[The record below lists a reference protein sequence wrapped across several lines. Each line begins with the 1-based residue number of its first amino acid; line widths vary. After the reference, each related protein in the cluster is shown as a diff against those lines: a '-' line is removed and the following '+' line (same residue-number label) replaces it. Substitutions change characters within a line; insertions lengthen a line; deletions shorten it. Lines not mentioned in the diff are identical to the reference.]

1 MTHVGIVS
9 VSEPQFGGTFQYS
22 LSMIEALHRISG
34 QRYTIFT
41 TQHNHAYDHF
51 GSPVVRLPG
60 TAPTIAR
67 GLGVACGMAGWCELF
82 PDTDKLIAPI
92 YTTYLLASRRPY
104 AFTLHD
110 LQERYFPENFD
121 VARRLWRYATNTL
134 LARRAAR
141 IVCESGHVR
150 DDITRFLGVEAGRV
164 SVIPAPPVSSFLDV
178 DASAAAIAAV
188 RARLNLP
195 DRYILYPAQ
204 FCAHKNHL
212 RLVEAFALLVQ
223 RHPQLHLVLTGS
235 QRFEFAKVMQRVEQ
249 LGLTPHVR
257 HLGQVDV
264 ADLALVYRLATL
276 VAIPTLFESIS
287 IPIYEA
293 WIMGVPVCASN
304 VVALPE
310 QLGDAGVL
318 FDPLSVQDIA
328 AKIDAVLADQELQ
341 RTLVARGRQ
350 RVASMTVERYA
361 QQLQVM
367 LDQIG

>member
-22 LSMIEALHRISG
+22 LSMIEALHRIRG
-34 QRYTIFT
+34 HRYTVFT
-41 TQHNHAYDHF
+41 TRHNHAYDHF
-51 GSPVVRLPG
+51 GSPVVRLPA
-60 TAPTIAR
+60 TAPTLVRGVGVAG
-67 GLGVACGMAGWCELF
+67 GLGRWCELF
-82 PDTDKLIAPI
+82 PRVDKLIAPI

-121 VARRLWRYATNTL
+121 LARRLWRYATNNL

-178 DASAAAIAAV
+178 DASPAALAAV
-188 RARLNLP
+188 RARLKLP
-195 DRYILYPAQ
+195 ERYILYPAQ

-212 RLVEAFALLVQ
+212 RLVEALALIVQ
-223 RHPQLHLVLTGS
+223 RHPQVHLALTGTR
-235 QRFEFAKVMQRVEQ
+235 RFEFDRVMARVEQ
-249 LGLTPHVR
+249 LGLTQHVT
-257 HLGQVDV
+257 HLGQLEV
-264 ADLALVYRLATL
+264 ADLALVYRLASL

-328 AKIDAVLADQELQ
+328 AKIGALLANEELQ
-341 RTLVARGRQ
+341 RTLVGRGRQ
-350 RVASMTVERYA
+350 RIAGMTMDRYA

-367 LDQIG
+367 LDKIG